1 MWFLEHAYYIP
12 LIPAVAFFIIILFG
26 KRLPMKGSE
35 IGILSMLGSLTFAV
49 GMTYQW
55 IQRVDGSHEVGAE
68 GAHRLVGSFGRALLP
83 RAEEAHASFVA
94 PVIKTW
100 TWWQSG
106 GTLFK
111 VGTHIDGLSVM
122 VLLLVAF
129 ISTLVQLY
137 SMEYLKGDRRYT
149 HFFAALTLFS
159 AGMLAMVAADNLV
172 IFLLGWEIM
181 GLCSFMLIGHWWED
195 GANSKAALKAFFT
208 VRTGDIGL
216 LVGIA
221 ILFGTT
227 KTFSIQ
233 KINEMALSGS
243 MTHTQLFW
251 ASMALLVAIIG
262 KSGQFPLHTWLP
274 DAMAGPTPVSS
285 LLHSSTMVVAGVF
298 LGARLYPVFWEGF
311 NIADGGWNPM
321 ALIGGITIVIAALL
335 AFVQND
341 IKKVLAYSTVSQ
353 LGYMVM
359 GLGVGAWTPAVFHI
373 FTHAF
378 FKCCLFLGAGSISHS
393 ASHHSFDMKKD
404 MGGLRKHMPITFI
417 TFVVSTAAL
426 AGIPFTAGFFSKD
439 EIIDNAGHNG
449 YKMFMY
455 VGLVGAFMT
464 AAYMMRCVYLTF
476 FGEPRGASAGEHH
489 DEHTE
494 HANDAHAAHVAA
506 DAHGHD
512 VHAAADPH
520 GHDAHA
526 PVLAMAHAG
535 HDAHG
540 DAHANDGHG
549 DDHAGPHES
558 PWRITFPLVLLATL
572 AIAAGYLNA
581 APFHIEKFKEWVE
594 PSGQVFT
601 AKAEGE
607 SHEGESHSDESHEGD
622 EPAATETAEA
632 RIVGGAGA
640 ALRPMAEE
648 EPEGEGTAAGGEGGE
663 AKEAGC
669 GRGLVPPSGEACAFP
684 AVDHAPFK
692 WINTVPSIALVFAGL
707 LISFFVSKALYSDK
721 RAPFFGLTQRAGP
734 LRAGYNL
741 LWNKY
746 YLDHLYENIIV
757 RGIVGPIAKA
767 AVWFNQHIL
776 DGIVNGLGLGSTAFG
791 RWTYKYV
798 DQGVIDGAVN
808 GSGKGATSAGG
819 GLRFLQTGRI
829 QQYAALLF
837 GAAALGAL
845 ALVIFVQA

>member
-1 MWFLEHAYYIP
+1 MWFLEHAWLIP
-12 LIPAVAFFIIILFG
+12 VIPAVAFFIIILFG

-35 IGILSMLGSLTFAV
+35 IGILSMLGSLTVAV

-55 IQRVDGSHEVGAE
+55 IKRVDDHASESAGRMIGA
-68 GAHRLVGSFGRALLP
+68 FGRSIVP
-83 RAEEAHASFVA
+83 RAEEAHGFVQ

-106 GTLFK
+106 GTKFTI
-111 VGTHIDGLSVM
+111 GTHIDGLSVM
-122 VLLLVAF
+122 LLLLVAF

-172 IFLLGWEIM
+172 LFLLGWEIM

-221 ILFGTT
+221 ILFGSAR
-227 KTFSIQ
+227 TFSIQ
-233 KINEMALSGS
+233 QINQWALSGEPS
-243 MTHTQLFW
+243 HKVLLW
-251 ASMALLVAIIG
+251 ASVALFVAIIG

-311 NIADGGWNPM
+311 SIGHSTVNPM

-353 LGYMVM
+353 LGYMIM

-404 MGGLRKHMPITFI
+404 MGGLRKKMPITFW
-417 TFVVSTAAL
+417 TFVISTAAL
-426 AGIPFTAGFFSKD
+426 TGIPFTAGFFSKD

-449 YKMFMY
+449 YKVFMY
-455 VGLVGAFMT
+455 IGLIGAFMT

-476 FGEPRGASAGEHH
+476 FGEARGASAGEHH
-489 DEHTE
+489 DEHDA
-494 HANDAHAAHVAA
+494 HDAHAAVSHDAH
-506 DAHGHD
+506 DAHGADASHGHAVSDHD
-512 VHAAADPH
+512 VHA
-520 GHDAHA
+520 
-526 PVLAMAHAG
+526 PVLVHAAAAHDS
-535 HDAHG
+535 HDSHG
-540 DAHANDGHG
+540 DE
-549 DDHAGPHES
+549 HAGPHES
-558 PWRITFPLVLLATL
+558 PWRITVPLLILAAL
-572 AIAAGYLNA
+572 AIASGYLNA
-581 APFHIEKFKEWVE
+581 APFKIEKFTEWVE
-594 PSGQVFT
+594 PSAQVITGTEHGDSGGHTEPAGEAASNFRKPT
-601 AKAEGE
+601 AEGE
-607 SHEGESHSDESHEGD
+607 
-622 EPAATETAEA
+622 
-632 RIVGGAGA
+632 GAGA
-640 ALRPMAEE
+640 APAAEGAAA
-648 EPEGEGTAAGGEGGE
+648 EGEGHSTEPE
-663 AKEAGC
+663 C
-669 GRGLVPPSGEACAFP
+669 GRSLVPGPGEACAFP
-684 AVDHAPFK
+684 AVHHAVFH
-692 WINTVPSIALVFAGL
+692 WTAFATVASILLVFAGL
-707 LISFFVSKALYSDK
+707 FISFFVCKALYSDK

-734 LRAGYNL
+734 LKAGYNL

-746 YLDHLYENIIV
+746 YLDHLYEKVIV
-757 RGIVGPIAKA
+757 RGIVGPIAKG

-776 DGIVNGLGLGSTAFG
+776 DGIVNGLGLGATAFG

-798 DQGVIDGAVN
+798 DQGVIDAAVN
-808 GSGKGATSAGG
+808 GSARGANSAGG

>member
-1 MWFLEHAYYIP
+1 MWFLEHAYLIP
-12 LIPAVAFFIIILFG
+12 VIPAVAFFIIILFG

-35 IGILSMLGSLTFAV
+35 VGILSMLGSLVIAV

-55 IQRVDGSHEVGAE
+55 IQRVTHVQEAGDSGA
-68 GAHRLVGSFGRALLP
+68 AHRIVGSFGRALLP
-83 RAEEAHASFVA
+83 QAEEAHASFVA

-149 HFFAALTLFS
+149 HFFASLTLFS

-243 MTHTQLFW
+243 MTHSQLFW

-404 MGGLRKHMPITFI
+404 MGGLRKHMPITFA

-455 VGLVGAFMT
+455 VGLIGAFMT

-476 FGEPRGASAGEHH
+476 FGEPRGAAAGEHH
-489 DEHTE
+489 DEHTA
-494 HANDAHAAHVAA
+494 HDNDSHDAHAAA
-506 DAHGHD
+506 DTHGH
-512 VHAAADPH
+512 AAVQAHDTHGQAGALAPALATAH
-520 GHDAHA
+520 DSGHDNS
-526 PVLAMAHAG
+526 G
-535 HDAHG
+535 HD
-540 DAHANDGHG
+540 NSGH

-558 PWRITFPLVLLATL
+558 PWRITVPLVILATL

-594 PSGQVFT
+594 PAGQVFSVE
-601 AKAEGE
+601 ADGAAHGAEGAEVEAEGE
-607 SHEGESHSDESHEGD
+607 AH
-622 EPAATETAEA
+622 AI
-632 RIVGGAGA
+632 RIFGGAGA
-640 ALRPMAEE
+640 MALPAAEE
-648 EPEGEGTAAGGEGGE
+648 AAGEGEAGATQEE
-663 AKEAGC
+663 GC

-684 AVDHAPFK
+684 AVEHAPFK
-692 WINTVPSIALVFAGL
+692 WLNTVPSIALVLAGL
-707 LISFFVSKALYSDK
+707 LISFFVCKALYSDK

-734 LRAGYNL
+734 LKAGYKL

-746 YLDHLYENIIV
+746 YLDHLYENVIV
-757 RGIVGPIAKA
+757 KGIVGPIAKG
-767 AVWFNQHIL
+767 AVWFNQHVL
-776 DGIVNGLGLGSTAFG
+776 DGIVNGLGLGSTAIG
-791 RWTYKYV
+791 RWTYKYI
-798 DQGVIDGAVN
+798 DQGVIDGAIN
-808 GSGKGATSAGG
+808 GSAKGASDAGG